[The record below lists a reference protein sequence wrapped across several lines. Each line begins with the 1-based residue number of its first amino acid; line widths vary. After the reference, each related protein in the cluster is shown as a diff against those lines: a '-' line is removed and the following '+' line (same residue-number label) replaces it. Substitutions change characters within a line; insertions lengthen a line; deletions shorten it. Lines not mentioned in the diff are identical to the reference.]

1 MMMKKI
7 LFTLL
12 LTAAASMAPA
22 QNILD
27 ALKGLASDAV
37 DKATGGKLTEYA
49 LVGEWQY
56 ARPGVRIGGE
66 GVSGALGGAVLQSK
80 LEQKLETVLQKAGIK
95 PGACLFV
102 FDRQNNVEVRVGRKS
117 KKGTYEYAP
126 DSHRIVL
133 KFGSS
138 ALTEFT
144 GQVYLDGT
152 NLQLLF
158 PADKLVSLLKT
169 VGSALP
175 SGGATTLLQ
184 NFDKMSVGLEFTK

>member
-1 MMMKKI
+1 MMKKL

-12 LTAAASMAPA
+12 LTAVALTAPA

-27 ALKGLASDAV
+27 ALKGVASDAI
-37 DKATGGKLTEYA
+37 DKATGGKLTEQA
-49 LVGEWQY
+49 LIGEWQY
-56 ARPGVRIGGE
+56 ARPGVKIGGE
-66 GVSGALGGAVLQSK
+66 GVSGALGGAVLQSQ
-80 LEQKLETVLQKAGIK
+80 LEQKLETVLEKAGIK
-95 PGACLFV
+95 PGACVFV
-102 FDRQNNVEVRVGRKS
+102 FDRQNNVEVRMSQKS

-126 DSHRIVL
+126 DSHQIVL

-138 ALTEFT
+138 ALAEFT
-144 GQVYLDGT
+144 GQIYLDGT

-175 SGGATTLLQ
+175 SNGATALLK

>member
-1 MMMKKI
+1 MMKKL

-12 LTAAASMAPA
+12 LTAVASTAPA

-27 ALKGLASDAV
+27 ALKGVASDAL
-37 DKATGGKLTEYA
+37 DKATGGKLTEQA
-49 LVGEWQY
+49 LIGEWQY
-56 ARPGVRIGGE
+56 ARPGVKIGGE
-66 GVSGALGGAVLQSK
+66 GVSGALGGAVLQSQ

-95 PGACLFV
+95 PGACVFA
-102 FDRQNNVEVRVGRKS
+102 FDRQNNVEVRMSQKS
-117 KKGTYEYAP
+117 KKGTYEYTP

-138 ALTEFT
+138 SLAEFT
-144 GQVYLDGT
+144 GQIYLDGT

-175 SGGATTLLQ
+175 SNGATALLK

>member
-1 MMMKKI
+1 MMKKI

-12 LTAAASMAPA
+12 LTAAASTAPA

-37 DKATGGKLTEYA
+37 DKATGGKLTEQA
-49 LVGEWQY
+49 LIGEWQY
-56 ARPGVRIGGE
+56 ARPGIKIGGE
-66 GVSGALGGAVLQSK
+66 GVSGAIGGAVLQSK
-80 LEQKLETVLQKAGIK
+80 LEQKLETTLQKAGIK
-95 PGACLFV
+95 PGACVFV

-117 KKGTYEYAP
+117 RKGTYEYTP
-126 DSHRIVL
+126 EDHRIVL

-138 ALTEFT
+138 SLTEFT

-158 PADKLVSLLKT
+158 SADKLVSLLKT

-175 SGGATTLLQ
+175 SGGATSLLK

>member
-1 MMMKKI
+1 MMKKI

-12 LTAAASMAPA
+12 LTAAASTAPA

-37 DKATGGKLTEYA
+37 DKATGGKLTEQA
-49 LVGEWQY
+49 LIGEWQY
-56 ARPGVRIGGE
+56 ARPGIKIGGE
-66 GVSGALGGAVLQSK
+66 GVSGAIGGAVLQSK
-80 LEQKLETVLQKAGIK
+80 MEQKLETILQKAGIK
-95 PGACLFV
+95 PGACVFV
-102 FDRQNNVEVRVGRKS
+102 FDRENNVEVRVGGKS
-117 KKGTYEYAP
+117 RKGTYEYTP
-126 DSHRIVL
+126 EDHRIVL

-138 ALTEFT
+138 SLTEFT

-158 PADKLVSLLKT
+158 SADKLVSLLKT
-169 VGSALP
+169 VGSVLP
-175 SGGATTLLQ
+175 SGGATSLLK

>member
-1 MMMKKI
+1 MMKK
-7 LFTLL
+7 LFFTLL
-12 LTAAASMAPA
+12 LTAVTSTAPA

-37 DKATGGKLTEYA
+37 DKATGGKLTEQA
-49 LVGEWQY
+49 LIGEWQY
-56 ARPGVRIGGE
+56 ARPGIKIGGE
-66 GVSGALGGAVLQSK
+66 GVSGAIGGAVLQSK
-80 LEQKLETVLQKAGIK
+80 MEQKLETTLQKAGIK
-95 PGACLFV
+95 PGACVFV
-102 FDRQNNVEVRVGRKS
+102 FDRQNNVEVRMGQKS
-117 KKGTYEYAP
+117 KKGTYEYTP
-126 DSHRIVL
+126 DSHQIVL

-138 ALTEFT
+138 ALAEFT
-144 GQVYLDGT
+144 GQIYLDGT

-175 SGGATTLLQ
+175 SNGATSLLK